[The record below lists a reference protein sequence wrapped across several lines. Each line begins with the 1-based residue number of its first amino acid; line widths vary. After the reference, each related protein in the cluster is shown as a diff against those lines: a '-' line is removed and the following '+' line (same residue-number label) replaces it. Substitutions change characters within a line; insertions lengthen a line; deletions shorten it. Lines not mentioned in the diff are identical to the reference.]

1 MGSSIFKKVAEAAIV
16 AISFMLAFLTYQRI
30 DPEKFIKP
38 DSTHLAGE
46 DTPRLSGREE
56 FEALSGTDHVTAE
69 PEGVVAT
76 GVYGLKPWVD
86 PYKIT
91 RASMPNGKTVSTGRR
106 APDATDNAVMAAEHY
121 QEFYLIR
128 LPDQT
133 YILAQF
139 GRIYRERIE
148 KGGAVTLPAGV
159 KKPVSGEAQKYL
171 KEICEAYGADS
182 SCVLYLVDDEWQQ
195 AHDAQFFMVRL
206 GTAAVVFF
214 AVGVPLFAFFSK
226 ITGGIGREVQELD

>member
-1 MGSSIFKKVAEAAIV
+1 MGSNIFKTITEVAIV
-16 AISFMLAFLTYQRI
+16 AISFILALLIYQKI

-56 FEALSGTDHVTAE
+56 FEALTGTDSVTAE
-69 PEGVVAT
+69 PEEVVAT

-91 RASMPNGKTVSTGRR
+91 RVRTPSGRTVNTGRK
-106 APDATDNAVMAAEHY
+106 APDATDNAVMAVEHY

-128 LPDQT
+128 LPDRT

-139 GRIYRERIE
+139 DRIYREEIE

-171 KEICEAYGADS
+171 KEICEAYGADR
-182 SCVLYLVDDEWQQ
+182 SCVLYMIDDEWQQ
-195 AHDAQFFMVRL
+195 QHDFLFFMIKL
-206 GTAAVVFF
+206 LIAAAVFF
-214 AVGVPLFAFFSK
+214 AVGVPLYAFYSK
-226 ITGGIGREVQELD
+226 IAGGKGQ

>member
-1 MGSSIFKKVAEAAIV
+1 MGQSMVKTVAEVAIV
-16 AISFMLAFLTYQRI
+16 AISFVLAFFTYQKI

-56 FEALSGTDHVTAE
+56 FEALVGTEPVTAE
-69 PEGVVAT
+69 PEEVVAT

-91 RASMPNGKTVSTGRR
+91 RATMPNGRSVSTGRR
-106 APDATDNAVMAAEHY
+106 APDATDNAITAVEHY

-139 GRIYRERIE
+139 DRIYREEIE
-148 KGGAVTLPAGV
+148 KGGTVTLPAGV
-159 KKPVSGEAQKYL
+159 KKPVSAEAQKYL
-171 KEICEAYGADS
+171 REICEAYGADS
-182 SCVLYLVDDEWQQ
+182 SCVLYMIDDEWQQ
-195 AHDAQFFMVRL
+195 AHDAQFFMIKL
-206 GTAAVVFF
+206 GFAAVVFF
-214 AVGVPLFAFFSK
+214 VVGVSLFAFFGK
-226 ITGGIGREVQELD
+226 ITGER